1 MTGYMYAHSN
11 VGFVSLQTFQVMRL
25 NQQVM
30 RLNQIIRLNE
40 DFYEFEMR
48 ENELPP

>member
-11 VGFVSLQTFQVMRL
+11 VGFVSLQTF
-25 NQQVM
+25 QVM